1 MTVMCDAS
9 DIMRYDR
16 RTPEPY
22 NAALHMKQDT
32 TSIEYSPSNSS
43 QTPLNLPAFASAFI
57 TTRL

>member
-32 TSIEYSPSNSS
+32 TSIEQYTLKPPN
-43 QTPLNLPAFASAFI
+43 P
-57 TTRL
+57 